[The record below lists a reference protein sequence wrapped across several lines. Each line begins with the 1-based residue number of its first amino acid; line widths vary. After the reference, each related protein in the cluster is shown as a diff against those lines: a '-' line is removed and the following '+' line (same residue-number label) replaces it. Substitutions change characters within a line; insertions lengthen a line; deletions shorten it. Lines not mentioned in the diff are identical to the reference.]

1 MDVEY
6 QRYDRASVKAV
17 ADEMVEVYA
26 RVYDTPPYSGDP
38 FFSVASFRE
47 RLEAAF
53 DSDGFETVTARR
65 DGQIIGYVHGA
76 TLPSDKPWWLSLSDR
91 RPTRLQALADARQ
104 VFWLRELMVLP
115 EYQGQGL
122 GRNIHDTV
130 ISGRAESAATLTCI
144 IDNQPAHDA
153 YLRWGYL
160 VMGEIKHA
168 PDSPTYNAMYLPSS
182 SRPE

>member
-1 MDVEY
+1 MQTVEAEY
-6 QRYDRASVKAV
+6 QRYDGASVKAITEELV
-17 ADEMVEVYA
+17 QVYA
-26 RVYDTPPYSGDP
+26 RVYDMPPYIGDP

-53 DSDGFETVTARR
+53 DSEGFETVTARR

-76 TLPSDKPWWLSLSDR
+76 TLPADKPWWVSLGDR
-91 RPTRLQALADARQ
+91 RPSRLQGLADAGQ

-115 EYQGQGL
+115 EYQNQGL
-122 GRNIHDTV
+122 GRKIHDTV
-130 ISGRAESAATLTCI
+130 STGRAESPITLTCI

-153 YLRWGYL
+153 YIRWGYT

-168 PDSPTYNAMYLPSS
+168 PESPTYEAMYLPSS
-182 SRPE
+182 